1 MSTTDPALLNYVIR
15 MVVPLKRE
23 FGESLDVQQ
32 FMGDKGYSQ
41 RILEQ
46 ARSSQDQRLRD
57 YAEYI
62 GRHLLGAR
70 TTSAAPAAPATS
82 ATPHAAA
89 SGAQAAKSTQAE
101 PLARMPP
108 NRAPSA
114 PPAPVA
120 APRSAPAAAP
130 AVGGEP
136 TAEELRARMLKKYT
150 SGLR

>member
-32 FMGDKGYSQ
+32 FMRDKGYSL

-62 GRHLLGAR
+62 SRHVLGAR
-70 TTSAAPAAPATS
+70 TTSAAPAAPP
-82 ATPHAAA
+82 PHAGA
-89 SGAQAAKSTQAE
+89 SGTQLAKAPAGE

-108 NRAPSA
+108 NRAPAA
-114 PPAPVA
+114 PPAPVP

-136 TAEELRARMLKKYT
+136 TAEELRARMMKKYT

>member
-32 FMGDKGYSQ
+32 FMRDTGYSQ

-62 GRHLLGAR
+62 GRHVHGAR
-70 TTSAAPAAPATS
+70 TTSAAPAAPAT
-82 ATPHAAA
+82 PQGGA
-89 SGAQAAKSTQAE
+89 SSTQQAKAPQGE
-101 PLARMPP
+101 AMARMPP

-114 PPAPVA
+114 PPAPTS

-136 TAEELRARMLKKYT
+136 SAEELRARMLKKYT

>member
-1 MSTTDPALLNYVIR
+1 MAATDPALLNYVIR

-32 FMGDKGYSQ
+32 FMRDPGYSQ

-46 ARSSQDQRLRD
+46 ARRSQDQRLRD
-57 YAEYI
+57 YADYI
-62 GRHLLGAR
+62 GRHVHGAR
-70 TTSAAPAAPATS
+70 QGVLDTAAAPAAPA
-82 ATPHAAA
+82 APAA
-89 SGAQAAKSTQAE
+89 STHAKSAVSAQAMAH
-101 PLARMPP
+101 MPT

-114 PPAPVA
+114 PPAP
-120 APRSAPAAAP
+120 APRSAPAAPP

-136 TAEELRARMLKKYT
+136 TAQELRARMLKKYT

>member
-1 MSTTDPALLNYVIR
+1 
-15 MVVPLKRE
+15 VPLKRE

-32 FMGDKGYSQ
+32 FMRDTVYSH

-57 YAEYI
+57 YAGYI
-62 GRHLLGAR
+62 GRHVHGAR
-70 TTSAAPAAPATS
+70 DVSPAPAAPTAGPAGTQ
-82 ATPHAAA
+82 HV
-89 SGAQAAKSTQAE
+89 KSPQSEA
-101 PLARMPP
+101 LARMPP

>member
-1 MSTTDPALLNYVIR
+1 MSATDPALLNYVIR

-32 FMGDKGYSQ
+32 FMRDPGYSQ
-41 RILEQ
+41 RILAQ

-57 YAEYI
+57 YADYVSS
-62 GRHLLGAR
+62 HVHGAR
-70 TTSAAPAAPATS
+70 QGATGPAVATAAPAAPAGTLYTKSPAS
-82 ATPHAAA
+82 AQPM
-89 SGAQAAKSTQAE
+89 
-101 PLARMPP
+101 ARMPAS
-108 NRAPSA
+108 RAPSA
-114 PPAPVA
+114 PPAP